1 MKNISQKFSNAK
13 IKGLSLI
20 EILVTV
26 VILSIGL
33 LGIAATQ
40 TLGMGYNHDSYL
52 RSQATMMINELTERM
67 SINLT
72 AVDNNNFVDH
82 PDNIGAINTDYA
94 MGGCGTAPAPL
105 CEAGVVCTPV
115 QLATY
120 DMFRIACGFNAGGN
134 DGVVNIFPNGTL
146 NIACI
151 DSDGGV
157 DADPCTNGSNHQITI
172 TWQRANLNINPI
184 ASQVQLV
191 VLP

>member
-1 MKNISQKFSNAK
+1 MNSTPHKLSFLSKRTIHSS
-13 IKGLSLI
+13 KGLSLI

-72 AVDNNNFVDH
+72 AVDANSFDINAFPMNTC
-82 PDNIGAINTDYA
+82 GA
-94 MGGCGTAPAPL
+94 APAPL
-105 CEAGVVCTPV
+105 CEAGVVCTPA

-120 DMFRIACGFNAGGN
+120 DMFRLACGFNAGGS

-146 NIACI
+146 NITCI
-151 DSDGGV
+151 DSDGGA
-157 DADPCTNGSNHQITI
+157 DADACTNGSNHQITI

-184 ASQVQLV
+184 ASQVQMV
-191 VLP
+191 VRP

>member
-1 MKNISQKFSNAK
+1 MRISTLTLSNMNK
-13 IKGLSLI
+13 RSRQSQLGLSLI

-67 SINLT
+67 STNLT
-72 AVDNNNFVDH
+72 AVDNNDF
-82 PDNIGAINTDYA
+82 AINANYA
-94 MGGCGTAPAPL
+94 MGGCGTAPATV
-105 CEAGVVCTPV
+105 CEAGVLCTPT

-120 DMFRIACGFNAGGN
+120 DMYRLACGYDANGN

-146 NIACI
+146 NITCI
-151 DSDGGV
+151 DSDAGV

-172 TWQRANLNINPI
+172 TWQRANVNINPN

-191 VLP
+191 VRP